1 MNENDSAAMTRA
13 VSHALVWCRPI
24 IVLKV
29 RRVMGRGRGG
39 GVLILVRFEFHLHVF
54 CRLSNEWFAAS
65 FSWHGLGS
73 RNSAPSLIL
82 PLASRRVGSVGS
94 PFDATVE

>member
-29 RRVMGRGRGG
+29 RRVMGRGWG
-39 GVLILVRFEFHLHVF
+39 GVLILVRFEFHLHVLQRILVGTGSGAGT
-54 CRLSNEWFAAS
+54 RLL
-65 FSWHGLGS
+65 H
-73 RNSAPSLIL
+73 
-82 PLASRRVGSVGS
+82 
-94 PFDATVE
+94 